1 MSDPKE
7 LAEQLQ
13 EELGDETDATIEEL
27 EESFENLLNYSV
39 PEQEALNSLR
49 RQYGNMNGNGGGSN
63 SDDGGS
69 GGDPETNLE
78 DIDTD
83 EEWITVNVEVVD
95 LWEPRSDAISQ
106 VGLVGDETDTMKF
119 VAFSSSEIDTELEEG
134 TSYKLSPVVTDE
146 YQGRFSIKLN
156 RQTDITKLDENIEV
170 DDGSMDISIPI
181 VDVQDGSGL
190 IKRCPVSEGDN
201 DDDTCGRPI
210 RNGRCNEHG
219 EVDGEFDLRIKAVGD
234 NGTETVDILFNRETT
249 EALTGM
255 TLDEAK
261 QMAQDAMDTS
271 VVMDDI
277 SEQIVGNYYH
287 ITGRKPGDYLLVETC
302 DPVDTDTKTEA
313 QDMLNEVGA

>member
-13 EELGDETDATIEEL
+13 DELGDDTDATLEEL
-27 EESFENLLNYSV
+27 EESFENLLSYSV

-49 RQYGNMNGNGGGSN
+49 RQYGDLDGNGGGGGDS
-63 SDDGGS
+63 DGGS
-69 GGDPETNLE
+69 GGDPETFLG

-83 EEWITVNVEVVD
+83 EEWITVNVKVVD
-95 LWEPRSDAISQ
+95 LWEPNSEAVDQ

-119 VAFSSSEIDTELEEG
+119 VAFSSSEIDAELEEG
-134 TSYKLSPVVTDE
+134 ESYKLSPVVTDE

-156 RQTDITKLDENIEV
+156 RQTDIEKLDEDLEV
-170 DDGSMDISIPI
+170 DDGEMDINIPI

-190 IKRCPVSEGDN
+190 IKRCPASEGDD

-210 RNGRCNEHG
+210 RNGRCSEHG
-219 EVDGEFDLRIKAVGD
+219 EVDGEFDLRIKAIGD
-234 NGTETVDILFNRETT
+234 DGQQTVDILFNRETT
-249 EALTGM
+249 EELTGM
-255 TLDEAK
+255 TLEEAK

-271 VVMDDI
+271 VVMDKI
-277 SEQIVGNYYH
+277 SDQIVGNYYH
-287 ITGRKPGDYLLVETC
+287 VTGRMPGEYLLVNTC
-302 DPVDTDTKTEA
+302 DPVDTDTEAEA